1 MLFYKCCH
9 FTYCSK
15 STIVRLLYRFYDPQD
30 GQILVGGTNIQDVTL
45 ESLRE
50 TIGVVPQDCVLFHDT
65 IQYNVHYGNLAA
77 SNEEVSRAV
86 EMANLH
92 DAIMNMPNQWSTL
105 VGERGLK
112 LSGVCVGEYTIGNIS
127 VQYYYVTRGR
137 EATHCHCQSNP

>member
-1 MLFYKCCH
+1 MLCYKCCH

-30 GQILVGGTNIQDVTL
+30 GQILMGGTNIQDVTL

-50 TIGVVPQDCVLFHDT
+50 TIGIVPQDCVLFHDT
-65 IQYNVHYGNLAA
+65 IWYNVHYGNLAA
-77 SNEEVSRAV
+77 GNEEVIRAV

-92 DAIMNMPNQWSTL
+92 DAIMNMPNQWDTL

-112 LSGVCVGEYTIGNIS
+112 LSGE
-127 VQYYYVTRGR
+127 
-137 EATHCHCQSNP
+137 